1 MSYIYS
7 GEGYYVRADNDF
19 CDELSDQL
27 FNTDNDTVHR
37 VIRLF
42 LEYELFDSALY
53 ERYSILTSA
62 DVQRQYLFITK
73 RRSQHNVCPDYCLLA
88 EEKATDGVSDTVAE
102 TGENV
107 TVSPDIVTVSR
118 ECCNKNSSHKKKR
131 KRKEENILPNPP
143 FVKGGDEEEGR

>member
-1 MSYIYS
+1 MSAPIMIFVTNFPTS
-7 GEGYYVRADNDF
+7 F
-19 CDELSDQL
+19 

-37 VIRLF
+37 VIDLF
-42 LEYELFDSALY
+42 LEYGLFDSALY

-118 ECCNKNSSHKKKR
+118 NAATKTALIKKEKKKEKER
-131 KRKEENILPNPP
+131 KHPP
-143 FVKGGDEEEGR
+143 